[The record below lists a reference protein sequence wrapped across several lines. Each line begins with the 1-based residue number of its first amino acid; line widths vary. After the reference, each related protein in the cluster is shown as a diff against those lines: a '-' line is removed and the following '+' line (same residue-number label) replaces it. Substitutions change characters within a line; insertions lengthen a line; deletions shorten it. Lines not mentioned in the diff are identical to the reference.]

1 MNCYQKIRLATY
13 QKEKTGNDF
22 CGDSYFFIE
31 DDHGFI
37 CVIADGL
44 GSGEIAG
51 ESSQAVVDIIKNNV
65 DISDEALVKKCVQKL
80 SGKRGSVLGVLR
92 LDYEN
97 QLYTYSSIGNVSLV
111 ITMESKQRKRTIPRP
126 GFLGNYERKLKVI
139 EGDLKE
145 EMGFIMFSDGVTDQ
159 DLAKLCLFD
168 ENVDRMIETFS
179 HSIDEVRKDDTTLL
193 AMRYKL

>member
-1 MNCYQKIRLATY
+1 MKHNQKVCMATY

-22 CGDSYFFIE
+22 CGDSYFFSE
-31 DDHGFI
+31 EDHGFI
-37 CVIADGL
+37 CVIDDGL

-51 ESSQAVVDIIKNNV
+51 ESSQAVEDIIKNNV

-97 QLYTYSSIGNVSLV
+97 QLYTYSYIGNVNLV

-159 DLAKLCLFD
+159 DLTKLCLFD
-168 ENVDRMIETFS
+168 ENVDRMIETFA
-179 HSIDEVRKDDTTLL
+179 HSIDEVRKDDTTLIVMKYNL
-193 AMRYKL
+193 

>member
-1 MNCYQKIRLATY
+1 MKHNQKICMATY

-22 CGDSYFFIE
+22 CGDSYFFSE
-31 DDHGFI
+31 KDDGFI

-44 GSGEIAG
+44 GSGETAG

-65 DISDEALVKKCVQKL
+65 NISDEALVKKCVQKL
-80 SGKRGSVLGVLR
+80 SRKRGSVLGVLR
-92 LDYEN
+92 LDYEK
-97 QLYTYSSIGNVSLV
+97 QTYTYSSIGNVSLV
-111 ITMESKQRKRTIPRP
+111 ITTDSKQRTRSIPRP
-126 GFLGNYERKLKVI
+126 GFLGNYERKLKMI